1 MTSVTAYRDYVQ
13 EFSDKLIG
21 KAFFS
26 PKTVRMAQEAGTLT
40 TFDVADNKAVV
51 WQKDFSAA
59 SGATSVA
66 PRHLDV
72 VAIKRDLSFCPQEFE
87 SNYLGFM
94 RGKGQ
99 NPGEDLPFAGFILE
113 QILAKHAEE
122 IETALWSGVK
132 AGTVT
137 PGTTA
142 MNAAFN
148 GLLKLITDAV
158 TGGLS
163 PVATPGGAITTSNIV
178 ALVESMW
185 DSLGAGYKEN
195 PVYVWMSWKNYQR
208 YQQGYRSEFGKYT
221 TQGPDART
229 TLDFGQNA
237 ILLPSPGLGT
247 SNRIIMT
254 PANNIHVG
262 YDDFEGAQIFNFEQ
276 NKRVIDYWMD
286 FKIGVQL
293 ARITSDVLVVNDLT

>member
-1 MTSVTAYRDYVQ
+1 
-13 EFSDKLIG
+13 
-21 KAFFS
+21 
-26 PKTVRMAQEAGTLT
+26 
-40 TFDVADNKAVV
+40 
-51 WQKDFSAA
+51 
-59 SGATSVA
+59 
-66 PRHLDV
+66 
-72 VAIKRDLSFCPQEFE
+72 
-87 SNYLGFM
+87 
-94 RGKGQ
+94 
-99 NPGEDLPFAGFILE
+99 
-113 QILAKHAEE
+113 
-122 IETALWSGVK
+122 
-132 AGTVT
+132 
-137 PGTTA
+137 
-142 MNAAFN
+142 
-148 GLLKLITDAV
+148 
-158 TGGLS
+158 
-163 PVATPGGAITTSNIV
+163 
-178 ALVESMW
+178 MW